1 MRRMH
6 LDGYMSGRNVWRL
19 LFTSSSRRRRAF
31 RWVWFWQLPVL
42 REHTP
47 LWCICDGPVFIR
59 SVGEVYQCD
68 LCGGKQRVVER
79 SPTPFFMS
87 SKNGGCVSVTPGLGH
102 CEGVRRIFGEISSHV
117 RATGTT
123 YTDLVKRMSTALKSS
138 DRSLESYK
146 EWCDHV
152 ILEKEHS
159 CHEKTHTKSAVSQRQ
174 YVSLDDVQL
183 AVYALRFALAVY
195 ALPYELGYF
204 STPARSLW
212 LWTPWYNRYTI
223 ASTADQVSS
232 IRRIL
237 FGDKCDPLLEVAYA
251 RYSAAPQQPC
261 FTIFLDHRTRRV
273 VIAFR
278 GTVSMTD
285 IITDVAGGYIN
296 VCLGTYRS
304 AVTKG
309 TEELRT
315 NVPRGF
321 YMNVMEAGGHIMN
334 ALSIIREKYPDYAL
348 LSVGHSLGAIEAIL
362 FHLLFFSPTTRQGA
376 DLRTIAFAPAPC
388 VEQAVTTKVNE
399 LLGEEALT
407 SWVYGLD
414 GVARLQTNS
423 VRELFFPSSSAGS
436 SKTKNEGN
444 EAQPPQL
451 PKLSIPG
458 RVLHLMEEGTD
469 VLDVP
474 VNVPWREQLFL
485 GKDALLHHLPSMYG
499 AALYKALLAREAT
512 KRVSVEMRP

>member
-1 MRRMH
+1 MH
-6 LDGYMSGRNVWRL
+6 LDGYMSGGNVWRL
-19 LFTSSSRRRRAF
+19 LFKSSSRRRRAF
-31 RWVWFWQLPVL
+31 RWAWLWQSPVS
-42 REHTP
+42 RDHTP
-47 LWCICDGPVFIR
+47 LWCICDGPVFVR
-59 SVGEVYQCD
+59 SEGEVYQCEF
-68 LCGGKQRVVER
+68 CGGKQRGVECGPK
-79 SPTPFFMS
+79 SLFFGF
-87 SKNGGCVSVTPGLGH
+87 KNGGCVSVTPGLGH
-102 CEGVRRIFGEISSHV
+102 GEGVRRVFGEIHSHV

-123 YTDLVKRMSTALKSS
+123 YTDLVKRIPTAWKSS
-138 DRSLESYK
+138 GRSLESYR

-152 ILEKEHS
+152 ILEKENS
-159 CHEKTHTKSAVSQRQ
+159 CHGTTHTQSALIQRQ
-174 YVSLDDVQL
+174 HVSLDDVQL
-183 AVYALRFALAVY
+183 AVYALRLALAVY

-204 STPARSLW
+204 NTPARSLW

-251 RYSAAPQQPC
+251 RYSAALQQPC
-261 FTIFLDHRTRRV
+261 FSIFLDHRTRRV
-273 VIAFR
+273 VVAFR
-278 GTVSMTD
+278 GTVSLTD
-285 IITDVAGGYIN
+285 IITDVAGGYTN

-304 AVTKG
+304 AVTGG

-321 YMNVMEAGGHIMN
+321 YMNVMEAGGHIMS
-334 ALSIIREKYPDYAL
+334 ALSVIREKYPDYTL

-388 VEQAVTTKVNE
+388 VEQAVMTKVNE
-399 LLGEEALT
+399 LLGEEAMT

-423 VRELFFPSSSAGS
+423 VRDLFFPSSSAGS
-436 SKTKNEGN
+436 SKTKKEGN
-444 EAQPPQL
+444 EAQQPQL
-451 PKLSIPG
+451 PQLSIPG
-458 RVLHLMEEGTD
+458 RVLHLTEEGTV

-474 VNVPWREQLFL
+474 ANVPWREQLFF
-485 GKDALLHHLPSMYG
+485 GKEALLHHLPSMYG
-499 AALYKALLAREAT
+499 VALHKALLAREAST
-512 KRVSVEMRP
+512 RVSVEMRP